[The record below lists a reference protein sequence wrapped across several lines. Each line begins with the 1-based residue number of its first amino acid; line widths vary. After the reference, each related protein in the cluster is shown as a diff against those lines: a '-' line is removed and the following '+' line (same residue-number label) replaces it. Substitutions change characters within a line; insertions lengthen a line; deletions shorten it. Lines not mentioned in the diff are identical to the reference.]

1 LKYDV
6 VTLGETMIRLSP
18 PFNER
23 IEQAEHLYLRVGGA
37 ESNLAVALARL
48 GLKTAWVSRLVD
60 NALGRRIV
68 SEIRA
73 HGVDTSHVIWAQE
86 GRVGTYFIEYG
97 RAPRRIEVL
106 YDRAESA
113 ITYLTPEDVDWHLL
127 SQTRMI
133 HLTGIT
139 VALSESCAQVVNLL
153 IDRARE
159 GNVKVSFDVNYR
171 SKLWSPDVASENLKP
186 VCAKSDILFIGSHDA
201 ETLFG
206 CEPQPD
212 QLVDVLSSTFPTETI
227 VVTMGHAGAIC
238 VHQGE
243 VHSEPTLPGVE
254 VDRVGV
260 GDAFAA
266 GFLFGHL
273 EGKDWP
279 LCLKYGHALAAIK
292 YSMPGDMVI
301 TDCKELDELVAG
313 GYHAQIER

>member
-1 LKYDV
+1 VQYDV

-18 PFNER
+18 PFDQR
-23 IEQAEHLYLRVGGA
+23 IEQAERLHLKVGGA

-73 HGVDTSHVIWAQE
+73 HGVDTSHVIWTEE
-86 GRVGTYFIEYG
+86 GRVGTYFIEHG
-97 RAPRRIEVL
+97 RTPRRIQVL
-106 YDRAESA
+106 YDRAGSA
-113 ITYLTPEDVDWHLL
+113 ITDLKPEEVDWKLL

-139 VALSESCAQVVNLL
+139 VALSEGCAQVVDLL
-153 IDRARE
+153 INRARQA
-159 GNVKVSFDVNYR
+159 NVKVSFDVNYR
-171 SKLWSPDVASENLKP
+171 SKLWPPDVASERLKP
-186 VCAKSDILFIGSHDA
+186 LCGKSDILFIGSHDA
-201 ETLFG
+201 KTLFG
-206 CEPQPD
+206 CEAQPD
-212 QLVDVLSSTFPTETI
+212 QLVDVLGSTFPTETI

-238 VHQGE
+238 IHQGKIY
-243 VHSEPTLPGVE
+243 SEPTLPGVE

-273 EGKDWP
+273 EDKDWP

-292 YSMPGDMVI
+292 YSMPGDMAV
-301 TDCKELDELVAG
+301 TDRKELDELVAG
-313 GYHAQIER
+313 VDQAEIER

>member
-1 LKYDV
+1 MKYDV

-18 PFNER
+18 PFDQR
-23 IEQAEHLYLRVGGA
+23 IEQAEYLYLRIGGA
-37 ESNLAVALARL
+37 ESNVAVDLARL
-48 GLKTAWVSRLVD
+48 GVRTAWVSRLAD

-97 RAPRRIEVL
+97 RAPRRIDVL

-113 ITYLTPEDVDWHLL
+113 ITYLTPEDVDWQLL

-139 VALSESCAQVVNLL
+139 VALSESCAQVVSLL
-153 IDRARE
+153 MDRARE

-171 SKLWSPDVASENLKP
+171 SKLWPPDVASANLKP
-186 VCAKSDILFIGSHDA
+186 VCAKSHILFVGSHDA
-201 ETLFG
+201 QTLFG
-206 CEPQPD
+206 CEPPPEQMAD
-212 QLVDVLSSTFPTETI
+212 SLDSLFPAECI
-227 VVTMGHAGAIC
+227 VVTMGDAGAMCI
-238 VHQGE
+238 HQGK
-243 VHSEPTLPGVE
+243 VYREPTYSAVE

-266 GFLFGHL
+266 GFLFGYL
-273 EGKDWP
+273 EGKDP
-279 LCLKYGHALAAIK
+279 ARCLKYGSALAAIN
-292 YSMPGDMVI
+292 YTIPGDLAI
-301 TDCKELDELVAG
+301 TTRQELEDLVSRQARG
-313 GYHAQIER
+313 GIDR

>member
-1 LKYDV
+1 
-6 VTLGETMIRLSP
+6 MIRLSP

-23 IEQAEHLYLRVGGA
+23 IEQADHLYLRVGGA

-68 SEIRA
+68 NEIRA
-73 HGVDTSHVIWAQE
+73 QGVDTSHVIWVQE

-97 RAPRRIEVL
+97 KAPRRIDVL
-106 YDRAESA
+106 YDRANSA
-113 ITYLTPEDVDWHLL
+113 ITYLTSGDIDWGLL

-159 GNVKVSFDVNYR
+159 GNVKVSFDVNHR
-171 SKLWSPDVASENLKP
+171 SKLWPHDVASESLKP
-186 VCAKSDILFIGSHDA
+186 ICAKSDILFVGAHDA
-201 ETLFG
+201 QTLFG
-206 CEPQPD
+206 CAPPPEQMAD
-212 QLVDVLSSTFPTETI
+212 SLASLFRVECI
-227 VVTMGHAGAIC
+227 VVTMGDAGAMC
-238 VHQGE
+238 VHQGK
-243 VHSEPTLPGVE
+243 VYQEPTYSAVE

-266 GFLFGHL
+266 GFVFAYL
-273 EGKDWP
+273 EGKDP
-279 LCLKYGHALAAIK
+279 SLCLKYGNALAAIN
-292 YSMPGDMVI
+292 YTIPGDLAI
-301 TDCKELDELVAG
+301 TTRQELEDLVSRQARG
-313 GYHAQIER
+313 GIDR